1 MSLFGLGRGLCV
13 FFRPQGCSLL
23 ITEGTSDG
31 VQEETCESELVSL
44 QTMPM
49 TSPAVISSSN
59 DQQESTIQQLNENNE
74 YEPEDNNAG

>member
-1 MSLFGLGRGLCV
+1 MAEV
-13 FFRPQGCSLL
+13 VVDVP
-23 ITEGTSDG
+23 EGTSDG

-44 QTMPM
+44 QTTPM

-74 YEPEDNNAG
+74 YEPEDNNAGRQISGRVRKRT